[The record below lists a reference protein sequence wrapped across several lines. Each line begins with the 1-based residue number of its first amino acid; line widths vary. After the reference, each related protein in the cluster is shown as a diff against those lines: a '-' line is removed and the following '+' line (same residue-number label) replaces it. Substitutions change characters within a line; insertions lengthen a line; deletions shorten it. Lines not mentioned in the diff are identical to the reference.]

1 MSPAERRAWAKD
13 LRDAA
18 DRLQFAATAQTV
30 HRLAQV
36 RCHLLLVADLLES
49 DADSPDDRKI
59 GFEVVNAVASFL
71 LELGRALEDG
81 VIDDDERIRLRS
93 AWEPLRAVV
102 SGVLG
107 PKG

>member
-1 MSPAERRAWAKD
+1 MSPSERRAWARD
-13 LRDAA
+13 LRNAA
-18 DRLQFAATAQTV
+18 DRLQMAGTVGTV

-49 DADSPDDRKI
+49 DAESPDDRKI
-59 GFEVVNAVASFL
+59 GFEVITATGSFL

-81 VIDDDERIRLRS
+81 VIDDDEGARLRD

-102 SGVLG
+102 SGILG
-107 PKG
+107 PNR